1 MRKFIIYGDELIMG
15 VVEYH
20 RDLLPKKYDKEKILG
35 GGRWEWIPHNYPNK
49 VFFFG
54 NSMEYGKA
62 TKEQLLIAW
71 ENTLISP
78 SIENCEII
86 FSELNSFGDVLEE
99 NNF

>member
-1 MRKFIIYGDELIMG
+1 
-15 VVEYH
+15 
-20 RDLLPKKYDKEKILG
+20 
-35 GGRWEWIPHNYPNK
+35 
-49 VFFFG
+49 
-54 NSMEYGKA
+54 MEYGKA